1 MNWPKYCVE
10 DKTLIIVWASQVK
23 TKKIIV
29 KNALYFKIPVQEN
42 QRAAISYPIELLS
55 LLLQRLLLQLLN
67 EIYLLKQPHLTAAQA
82 FQLATDMA
90 VNLGFNLQGN
100 VFVIAVKQYQQAY
113 AAQITK

>member
-1 MNWPKYCVE
+1 VE

-29 KNALYFKIPVQEN
+29 KMQFILKSQCKKT

-100 VFVIAVKQYQQAY
+100 VFVLAVKQYQQAY